1 MEIPDC
7 YDPVYQAEQREAE
20 ADKRAV
26 RCDRCDEVI
35 SDDVYIVDGNNLCED
50 CFLAD
55 VRSNYTAMEI
65 AKVLCVPIR
74 RPWEI

>member
-35 SDDVYIVDGNNLCED
+35 SDDVYIVDDEKMCEG
-50 CFLAD
+50 CFLKFI
-55 VRSNYTAMEI
+55 RSNYAAMEI
-65 AKVLCVPIR
+65 AKALGIPVR
-74 RPWEI
+74 MPWEI